1 MERVSRI
8 LVNVIGLLT
17 LLGALGFM
25 IAPAQMEPYFSIL
38 PTRLDGWGTLRAD
51 LGGPFLAIALFTFF
65 GARPG
70 KSQWLWVPVIFMATF
85 LLGRTVHILM
95 DGISQPAIRSFV
107 VEVVLLVVLE
117 TSRRVLTRVD
127 REAGAKS

>member
-1 MERVSRI
+1 VIEINSVSSAPTGEFTNQGANMERVSRI

-25 IAPAQMEPYFSIL
+25 IAPAQMEPDFSIL

-70 KSQWLWVPVIFMATF
+70 KSQWLWVPVIFMAT
-85 LLGRTVHILM
+85 G
-95 DGISQPAIRSFV
+95 GP
-107 VEVVLLVVLE
+107 
-117 TSRRVLTRVD
+117 
-127 REAGAKS
+127 

>member
-1 MERVSRI
+1 MEKLCRSL
-8 LVNVIGLLT
+8 LVAVGVLT

-25 IAPAQMEPYFSIL
+25 FMPAQMEPDFSIL

-65 GARPG
+65 GTVSG

-85 LLGRTVHILM
+85 LFGRCVHILI
-95 DGISQPAIRSFV
+95 DGVSQPAIRSFV

-117 TSRRVLTRVD
+117 ASRRVLNKAD
-127 REAGAKS
+127 QKAGMKS